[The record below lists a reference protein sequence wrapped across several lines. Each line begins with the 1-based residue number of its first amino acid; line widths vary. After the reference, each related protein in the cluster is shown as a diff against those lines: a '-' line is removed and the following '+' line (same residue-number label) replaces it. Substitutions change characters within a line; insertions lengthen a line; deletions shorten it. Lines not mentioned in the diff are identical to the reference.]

1 MSCAARGV
9 VVFVCPHGIGK
20 SRMAAALFEAGVRD
34 QGLEGWS
41 ATTAAGEEPGVALS
55 GHAVRL
61 LAGSPA
67 EGFLQPGPGV
77 LLSDLPRPSDADR
90 VLVIG
95 IDVDPP
101 DSGRVDR
108 GWRLET
114 RDPDERMRAEISAY
128 VSRLV
133 KELAG

>member
-1 MSCAARGV
+1 MGDGL

-41 ATTAAGEEPGVALS
+41 ATTAAGEEPGDALS
-55 GHAVRL
+55 AHAIRL

-67 EGFLQPGPGV
+67 EGFLQPGPG
-77 LLSDLPRPSDADR
+77 LPLRELARPAEVGR
-90 VLVIG
+90 VLVVG
-95 IDVDPP
+95 IDFDPP

-108 GWRLET
+108 SWRLET
-114 RDPDERMRAEISAY
+114 QDPGERMRAEISAY

-133 KELAG
+133 EELAG